1 MPSRADGRGRPCDA
15 EPVVI
20 PKLLRRVSNGE
31 YAPPRPSPLVRE
43 AAGRVADAADLAARR
58 QRTTRRA
65 FLRSSAG
72 TAATLLALGACSKEE
87 RRAAGGGQPAGTFTV
102 PPEAT
107 TDSEA
112 AATTLAPFDGEVVI
126 DVQTHFLDPDTIGF
140 GGGFPQSDCSDDS
153 ATCFTIERWA
163 DLVLNS
169 SDTALAVLSNLPII
183 ADPHPMSIE
192 KMEEARRLAAT
203 ICGDDRVRLQ
213 GEAFPQV
220 GELAETLDRME
231 ELATAHRLV
240 AWKTYTHIGGGGYA
254 FTDPVGQAFL
264 AQVSALASRGIGP
277 PVVCVHKGLGADPV
291 DVGPAAAAHPEL
303 TFCTYHAGYET
314 SVTEGPFAEDG
325 RGVDRLVRSLRDAGV
340 GPGGNVYAELGST
353 WFNVLRRP
361 DEAAHVLGKLL
372 VAVGPERILWGTD
385 SIWYGSPQDQIEA
398 FRAFQISDE
407 AQERF
412 GYPALAPPVK
422 RRILG
427 ANAAELHG
435 LDLAGLARSCR
446 AGAPDRAAGR
456 NEALGRLGSLAD
468 EPLGPRTARQAAA
481 TFRAHH
487 PWFR

>member
-1 MPSRADGRGRPCDA
+1 M
-15 EPVVI
+15 V
-20 PKLLRRVSNGE
+20 PKLLRRVSNSE
-31 YAPPRPSPLVRE
+31 YPPPPTSPVVRE
-43 AAGRVADAADLAARR
+43 AARRVAEIADTAARR
-58 QRTTRRA
+58 QRTSRRD

-87 RRAAGGGQPAGTFTV
+87 RRATGQGQPAGTFTL
-102 PPEAT
+102 PPEST
-107 TDSEA
+107 TDTEA
-112 AATTLAPFDGEVVI
+112 ATTTLAPFDGEVIV

-140 GGGFPQSDCSDDS
+140 GGGFPQADCGADEGE
-153 ATCFTIERWA
+153 CFTIERWA

-169 SDTALAVLSNLPII
+169 SDTAVAVLSNLPII

-192 KMEEARRLAAT
+192 KMEEARRVAAA

-220 GELAETLDRME
+220 GELAETLDGME
-231 ELATAHRLV
+231 ELASSHRLV
-240 AWKTYTHIGGGGYA
+240 AWKTYTHIGGGYA
-254 FTDPVGQAFL
+254 FTDATGQAFL
-264 AQVSALASRGIGP
+264 GQVSALAGRGVGP
-277 PVVCVHKGLGADPV
+277 PVVCVHKGLGADPA

-303 TFCTYHAGYET
+303 TFCIYHSGFE
-314 SVTEGPFAEDG
+314 SDVTEGPFDPDG
-325 RGVDRLVRSLRDAGV
+325 EGVDRLVRSLRDAGV
-340 GPGGNVYAELGST
+340 GPGRNVYAELGTT

-398 FRAFQISDE
+398 FRAFEISPE

-412 GYPALAPPVK
+412 GYPALTTPAK

-427 ANAAELHG
+427 ANAAQLHG
-435 LDLAGLARSCR
+435 LDLAALARSCR
-446 AGAPDRAAGR
+446 ANANAGERAAGR
-456 NEALGRLGSLAD
+456 TEALGRLGPLAD
-468 EPLGPRTARQAAA
+468 EPLGPRTASQAAA
-481 TFRAHH
+481 TFRADH